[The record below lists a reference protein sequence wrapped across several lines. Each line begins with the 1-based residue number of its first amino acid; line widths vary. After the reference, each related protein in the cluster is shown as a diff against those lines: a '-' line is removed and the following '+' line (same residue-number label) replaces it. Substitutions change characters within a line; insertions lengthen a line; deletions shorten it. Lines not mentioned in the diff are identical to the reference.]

1 MFSHKNS
8 KGMEYWLHSKD
19 VKLRGGRMQRIYYF
33 SKDSSGSIDL
43 PEGYKV
49 IESKKT
55 GLPLLK
61 KA

>member
-19 VKLRGGRMQRIYYF
+19 VKLRGGRNQRIFYF
-33 SKDSSGSIDL
+33 SKDSTGSIDL
-43 PEGYKV
+43 PAGYKV
-49 IESKKT
+49 IESSKT

>member
-19 VKLRGGRMQRIYYF
+19 VKLRGGRNQRIFYF
-33 SKDSSGSIDL
+33 SKDSAGSVDL
-43 PEGYKV
+43 PDGYKV
-49 IESKKT
+49 IESSKT

>member
-19 VKLRGGRMQRIYYF
+19 VKLRGDRNQRIFYF
-33 SKDSSGSIDL
+33 SKDSTGSVDL
-43 PEGYKV
+43 PSGYKV
-49 IESKKT
+49 IESSKT

>member
-8 KGMEYWLHSKD
+8 RGQTYWLHSKD
-19 VKLRGGRMQRIYYF
+19 VKLRGGRIQTIYYF

-43 PEGYKV
+43 PPGFKV
-49 IESKKT
+49 VESQRT

-61 KA
+61 KV